1 MASQEPKREDEPV
14 VVEPARRRLHL
25 REVRSDTK
33 DYDGIGSELRAA
45 RVRTGVELADVAQKL
60 RISGA
65 YLDALEAGRFADLPG
80 DVYVFGFLRSY
91 ARFLNLDEQIVIER
105 YRSEAAGPR
114 RETRLEFP
122 SAMDRGRMPTGRL
135 LLGGLVIAIVAYAA
149 WFVLTS
155 EERSTAERVAP
166 IPDRL
171 AAAESERT
179 PAAAARTIDT
189 VVSSSAAGAG
199 PEEQTE
205 ISAPSSE
212 VAGGEAAVGRV
223 ASDTEG
229 AVSSDVEP
237 NGEADVAAPSVA
249 TEGSVAQSGAVEAEV
264 AAAPAAP
271 TPERR
276 EGEGQAVAEVG
287 STDAEAETEAQD
299 GGARA
304 RVAAVASDSVE
315 PTQTAT
321 VSTKPPQVPP
331 LQASQRRSE
340 GDENA
345 LRVMQLA
352 EASSAPIAATGG
364 NSGEEAPGPRSPS
377 TARPETGEVVVAAT
391 QPAAPPPLAP
401 SADEDSEA
409 TSEGYVPRTF
419 GAGNEGAR
427 IVLVAESDSW
437 VQVRATTGELL
448 LTRVLRPG
456 DRYLVPDRPDLLMM
470 TGNIGALRLVVDG
483 ETLPPLGPMGVI
495 GRNIPLDAERL
506 RTGQVS
512 VRDDISP

>member
-33 DYDGIGSELRAA
+33 EYDGIGSELRAA

-166 IPDRL
+166 IPERL
-171 AAAESERT
+171 AASESE
-179 PAAAARTIDT
+179 AAPEAATRTIDPA
-189 VVSSSAAGAG
+189 VSLSAAGVG
-199 PEEQTE
+199 PQEQTE
-205 ISAPSSE
+205 VSAPSSE
-212 VAGGEAAVGRV
+212 ASDGEAAVGRV
-223 ASDTEG
+223 ASDGEG
-229 AVSSDVEP
+229 SVSQDSEP
-237 NGEADVAAPSVA
+237 GGEADVATPSA
-249 TEGSVAQSGAVEAEV
+249 TTAGSVAPSGTAEAEV
-264 AAAPAAP
+264 AAAPI
-271 TPERR
+271 PERR
-276 EGEGQAVAEVG
+276 EVEGQAVAEEG
-287 STDAEAETEAQD
+287 QTAAEAEAEPQN
-299 GGARA
+299 GSARDQ
-304 RVAAVASDSVE
+304 VAAGQSDSAE

-321 VSTKPPQVPP
+321 IPTEPAQAPPR
-331 LQASQRRSE
+331 QASQRRSE

-352 EASSAPIAATGG
+352 EASSAPIAPTGG
-364 NSGEEAPGPRSPS
+364 DSNEEASPPRSPS
-377 TARPETGEVVVAAT
+377 TARPQTDEVAAT

-401 SADEDSEA
+401 TADEDSEA

-470 TGNIGALRLVVDG
+470 TGNIGALRVVVDG

-512 VRDDISP
+512 VREDVSP